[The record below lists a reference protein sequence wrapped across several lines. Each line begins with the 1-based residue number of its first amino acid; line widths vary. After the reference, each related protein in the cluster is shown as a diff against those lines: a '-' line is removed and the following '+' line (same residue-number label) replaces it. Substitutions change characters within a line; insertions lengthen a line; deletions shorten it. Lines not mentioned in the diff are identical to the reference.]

1 MSSPPSAL
9 SPLDPHKAV
18 LLSLLAPV
26 LQGREKALALNG
38 LDLMCGL
45 LPLPGYLESE
55 EVWVDK
61 EQELQ

>member
-1 MSSPPSAL
+1 MSAPPSAL

-18 LLSLLAPV
+18 LLSLLVPV
-26 LQGREKALALNG
+26 LQGREKALALTG
-38 LDLMCGL
+38 LDLLCGL
-45 LPLPGYLESE
+45 LPLPGYLDSE